1 MTAGAYTLAQ
11 IQGMQFRP
19 ADNANGSTGFQFN
32 VTDSGGTANGGI
44 DSISQFILITV
55 DPLND
60 APTVT
65 TTGTQLGYTENDG
78 AVVIDS
84 GLTLADVDST
94 DLTGATV
101 RIASGFSNSEDV
113 LAFTDQLGITGS
125 YTAATGILTL
135 SGTASVA
142 DYQTALRS
150 VTYENTSELPSTTNR
165 VISFQVDDGTAVGSD
180 TRTLTV
186 ASINDDP
193 TNNGSLPTDVAVL
206 EGTSSGIDLSA
217 IDFGD
222 LDHNNQLLT
231 VTLTTSTGGNLYA
244 STDID
249 VIVAGSGTGFM
260 TLTGGIAD
268 LNTFFDSATR
278 IQYLHGTANLAG
290 DNVDSIQ
297 VQIRDNGN
305 TGSGGGGDITLG
317 TVNIDITNVNDAPA
331 GTNKTVSTAEDIDY
345 VLTTADFGFNDP
357 NDSPSDNLAGVVITT
372 APSNGTLYVD
382 ASGDGIVDGGE
393 ALGATDTVAV
403 ADILANRLKFKPAP
417 DANGVGYDSFG
428 FQVQDDGG
436 TANGG
441 VDTDP
446 TANTITIDV
455 TNINDAPVF
464 GTVNASPT
472 FTENGGAV
480 GVFSATAVD
489 PVELG
494 DLIDTLQLTVDGLAD
509 GSDEILV
516 VDGQAIE
523 LTHLNSET
531 TAANGYDVDVSV
543 AGSTATVVITKT
555 GGFSPAAAEA
565 LVDGLAYNDTSE
577 NPQGAAR
584 VITLT
589 SIKDDGGT
597 ANGGADTTAIGIASS
612 VSIDTVNDDPT
623 NAGSLP
629 TDLSFLEDTQGKLDL
644 SAIDLSDV
652 DAGSGNLTLTITSA
666 NGHLQTL
673 GWPGVTLGGSQS
685 ELILTGN
692 LTDLNDFLND
702 INSID
707 YEHATPHAAGDNVD
721 LITVQIRD
729 NGNTGSGGGGDIT
742 LGTVNIDI
750 TDVNDAPAGTNK
762 TVSTAED
769 TDYVF
774 TTADFGFSD
783 ANDSPPDNLAGVVI
797 ATAPSNGTLYVDAN
811 GDGIVDGGEA
821 LGATDTVA
829 VADILANRLKFK
841 PAADAYGVGYDSFD
855 FQVQDDGG
863 TANGGVD
870 TDPTANT
877 ITIDVTAAGDP
888 PVIGGTDTATVTEDT
903 DPDLDNLLEA
913 NDALTISDPDVG
925 ESSFQPATIVGT
937 YGSLTIDAAGNWSYA
952 ADNTQLSIQQI
963 DAGESVS
970 DVLTVS
976 TADGTTH
983 DITITIDGAEDAPT
997 LDNLIADQSTAEDA
1011 PFSFTV
1017 PANTFSDV
1025 DASDTLTYTAT
1036 LSDDSPLPARLSFD
1050 ALTQTFSGTPTNADI
1065 GTISVKVTADDG
1077 TSTVNDVFDL
1087 TVTNTNDPPVIG
1099 GVNSA
1104 TVTEDIDPDLDN
1116 LLEANDALTISDP
1129 DVGESSFQAAT
1140 IVGTYGSLTIDAAG
1154 NWSYSADNTQLS
1166 IQQID
1171 AGESVSDVLTVSTAD
1186 GTTHDITIT
1195 IDGAEDAPTLDN
1207 LIADQSTAEDALFS
1221 FTVPANTFSDVDAS
1235 DTLTYTATLSD
1246 DSPAA
1251 GLAELRCPD
1260 PDLLGDADQQ

>member
-1 MTAGAYTLAQ
+1 FTENAGAVGLFSATTVDPVDAGDLIDTLQLTVDGLADGGDEILVVDGQAIELTHLNSETTAANAYDVDVSVAGSTATVVITKTGGFSPAAAEALVDGLAYNNTSENPQGAARVVTLTSIKDDGGTANGGSDTTAIGIASSVSISAVDDPAAISGDIGYTGNEGDAVAGDMDATDVEGLTDGTYFSVTSPATNGTANIAATTGAWTFTPTDPDWAGSDSFEVTITDDLGGTTTQVVNITLASVNDAPELTAGTVSNLTVNEDSGLTSLGLGGVAYGPGGGADESGQTLSYQVTAIPSPVIGDIFLADGTTQVTAGAYTLAQ
-11 IQGMQFRP
+11 IQGMQFKP
-19 ADNANGSTGFQFN
+19 ADDATGTTGFQFN

-509 GSDEILV
+509 GSNEILV

-523 LTHLNSET
+523 LTHLNSEA
-531 TAANGYDVDVSV
+531 TATNAYDVDVSV

-565 LVDGLAYNDTSE
+565 LVDGLAYNNTSE

-888 PVIGGTDTATVTEDT
+888 PVIGGT
-903 DPDLDNLLEA
+903 
-913 NDALTISDPDVG
+913 
-925 ESSFQPATIVGT
+925 
-937 YGSLTIDAAGNWSYA
+937 
-952 ADNTQLSIQQI
+952 
-963 DAGESVS
+963 
-970 DVLTVS
+970 
-976 TADGTTH
+976 
-983 DITITIDGAEDAPT
+983 
-997 LDNLIADQSTAEDA
+997 
-1011 PFSFTV
+1011 
-1017 PANTFSDV
+1017 
-1025 DASDTLTYTAT
+1025 
-1036 LSDDSPLPARLSFD
+1036 
-1050 ALTQTFSGTPTNADI
+1050 
-1065 GTISVKVTADDG
+1065 
-1077 TSTVNDVFDL
+1077 
-1087 TVTNTNDPPVIG
+1087 
-1099 GVNSA
+1099 
-1104 TVTEDIDPDLDN
+1104 
-1116 LLEANDALTISDP
+1116 
-1129 DVGESSFQAAT
+1129 
-1140 IVGTYGSLTIDAAG
+1140 
-1154 NWSYSADNTQLS
+1154 
-1166 IQQID
+1166 
-1171 AGESVSDVLTVSTAD
+1171 
-1186 GTTHDITIT
+1186 
-1195 IDGAEDAPTLDN
+1195 
-1207 LIADQSTAEDALFS
+1207 
-1221 FTVPANTFSDVDAS
+1221 
-1235 DTLTYTATLSD
+1235 
-1246 DSPAA
+1246 
-1251 GLAELRCPD
+1251 
-1260 PDLLGDADQQ
+1260 